1 MKQTMKRHSFTSQ
14 LKSLA
19 VVFGIALTFASCANE
34 DVAQNPTNPN
44 EDNDKNLTTFV
55 AGDETKT
62 RTSLNYNSSDFYW
75 EAGDYIY
82 VKDDDG
88 VLRKSTNAPDKKVAS
103 FSYKVPGKF
112 TASSS
117 YKVYYF
123 GKNSSNNQVVIP
135 VAQSQSTPNNTEHF
149 GVSGDYGTA
158 TATGTLGG
166 KSFSFKLEHQAA

>member
-1 MKQTMKRHSFTSQ
+1 MKKTMKQHSFTAR

-19 VVFGIALTFASCANE
+19 VVFGIAMSFASCANE

-62 RTSLNYNSSDFYW
+62 RTTMDYNSGNFYW

-82 VKDDDG
+82 VKDDNG
-88 VLRKSTNAPDKKVAS
+88 VLQKSTNAPTSKVAS
-103 FSYKVPGKF
+103 FKYEVPGKF

-117 YKVYYF
+117 YKVYYL
-123 GKNSSNNQVVIP
+123 GKNSSGNSVSIST
-135 VAQSQSTPNNTEHF
+135 AQS
-149 GVSGDYGTA
+149 
-158 TATGTLGG
+158 
-166 KSFSFKLEHQAA
+166 